1 MFDWLQLFTLTIATA
16 LCVLLTP
23 PRTNSTAQVS
33 VNNCSQSNIQGALF
47 YCKSGRFFIVKTG
60 ELWQT
65 KSMVKKH
72 NNIFARMA
80 QRLHDDNEKGSRQAL
95 LEELFNDFNRNRY
108 EIYKINFFR
117 GIFFGFGSLLGGTML
132 IVLLVWVLNLTG
144 QLVPSVAGFIDQ
156 ILNVMQNSRR

>member
-1 MFDWLQLFTLTIATA
+1 MA
-16 LCVLLTP
+16 
-23 PRTNSTAQVS
+23 
-33 VNNCSQSNIQGALF
+33 
-47 YCKSGRFFIVKTG
+47 
-60 ELWQT
+60 
-65 KSMVKKH
+65 KKH
-72 NNIFARMA
+72 KNIFARA
-80 QRLHDDNEKGSRQAL
+80 VQRLRDDNERGSRQAL

-156 ILNVMQNSRR
+156 ILSVMQNSRR

>member
-1 MFDWLQLFTLTIATA
+1 MA
-16 LCVLLTP
+16 
-23 PRTNSTAQVS
+23 
-33 VNNCSQSNIQGALF
+33 
-47 YCKSGRFFIVKTG
+47 
-60 ELWQT
+60 
-65 KSMVKKH
+65 KKH

-132 IVLLVWVLNLTG
+132 IVLLVGVLNLTG

-156 ILNVMQNSRR
+156 ILSVMQNSRR

>member
-1 MFDWLQLFTLTIATA
+1 MA
-16 LCVLLTP
+16 
-23 PRTNSTAQVS
+23 
-33 VNNCSQSNIQGALF
+33 
-47 YCKSGRFFIVKTG
+47 
-60 ELWQT
+60 
-65 KSMVKKH
+65 KKH

-117 GIFFGFGSLLGGTML
+117 GIFFGFGSLLGGTIL

-156 ILNVMQNSRR
+156 ILSVMQNSRR

>member
-1 MFDWLQLFTLTIATA
+1 M
-16 LCVLLTP
+16 
-23 PRTNSTAQVS
+23 
-33 VNNCSQSNIQGALF
+33 
-47 YCKSGRFFIVKTG
+47 KTG

-65 KSMVKKH
+65 KSMAKKH

-80 QRLHDDNEKGSRQAL
+80 QCLHDDNEKGSRQAL

>member
-1 MFDWLQLFTLTIATA
+1 MA
-16 LCVLLTP
+16 
-23 PRTNSTAQVS
+23 
-33 VNNCSQSNIQGALF
+33 
-47 YCKSGRFFIVKTG
+47 
-60 ELWQT
+60 
-65 KSMVKKH
+65 KKH

-80 QRLHDDNEKGSRQAL
+80 QRLHDATEKGSRQAL

>member
-1 MFDWLQLFTLTIATA
+1 MA
-16 LCVLLTP
+16 
-23 PRTNSTAQVS
+23 
-33 VNNCSQSNIQGALF
+33 
-47 YCKSGRFFIVKTG
+47 
-60 ELWQT
+60 
-65 KSMVKKH
+65 KKH
-72 NNIFARMA
+72 NNIFARMT

-117 GIFFGFGSLLGGTML
+117 GIFFGFGSLLGGTIL

-156 ILNVMQNSRR
+156 ILSVMQNSRR

>member
-1 MFDWLQLFTLTIATA
+1 MA
-16 LCVLLTP
+16 
-23 PRTNSTAQVS
+23 
-33 VNNCSQSNIQGALF
+33 
-47 YCKSGRFFIVKTG
+47 
-60 ELWQT
+60 
-65 KSMVKKH
+65 KKH

-80 QRLHDDNEKGSRQAL
+80 QRLHNDNEKGSRQAL

-156 ILNVMQNSRR
+156 ILSVMQNSRR

>member
-1 MFDWLQLFTLTIATA
+1 MA
-16 LCVLLTP
+16 
-23 PRTNSTAQVS
+23 
-33 VNNCSQSNIQGALF
+33 
-47 YCKSGRFFIVKTG
+47 
-60 ELWQT
+60 
-65 KSMVKKH
+65 KKH

-132 IVLLVWVLNLTG
+132 IVLSVWVLNLTG

>member
-1 MFDWLQLFTLTIATA
+1 MA
-16 LCVLLTP
+16 
-23 PRTNSTAQVS
+23 
-33 VNNCSQSNIQGALF
+33 
-47 YCKSGRFFIVKTG
+47 
-60 ELWQT
+60 
-65 KSMVKKH
+65 KKH
-72 NNIFARMA
+72 KNIFARA
-80 QRLHDDNEKGSRQAL
+80 VQRLHDDNEKGSRQAL

>member
-1 MFDWLQLFTLTIATA
+1 MA
-16 LCVLLTP
+16 
-23 PRTNSTAQVS
+23 
-33 VNNCSQSNIQGALF
+33 
-47 YCKSGRFFIVKTG
+47 
-60 ELWQT
+60 
-65 KSMVKKH
+65 KKH

-80 QRLHDDNEKGSRQAL
+80 LRPHDDNEKGSRQAL

-156 ILNVMQNSRR
+156 ILSVMQNSRR

>member
-1 MFDWLQLFTLTIATA
+1 MA
-16 LCVLLTP
+16 
-23 PRTNSTAQVS
+23 
-33 VNNCSQSNIQGALF
+33 
-47 YCKSGRFFIVKTG
+47 
-60 ELWQT
+60 
-65 KSMVKKH
+65 KKH

-80 QRLHDDNEKGSRQAL
+80 QRLHDDNEKDSRQAL

>member
-1 MFDWLQLFTLTIATA
+1 MA
-16 LCVLLTP
+16 
-23 PRTNSTAQVS
+23 
-33 VNNCSQSNIQGALF
+33 
-47 YCKSGRFFIVKTG
+47 
-60 ELWQT
+60 
-65 KSMVKKH
+65 KKH

-108 EIYKINFFR
+108 EIYKIIFFR

-156 ILNVMQNSRR
+156 ILSVMQNSRR

>member
-1 MFDWLQLFTLTIATA
+1 M
-16 LCVLLTP
+16 
-23 PRTNSTAQVS
+23 
-33 VNNCSQSNIQGALF
+33 
-47 YCKSGRFFIVKTG
+47 
-60 ELWQT
+60 T
-65 KSMVKKH
+65 KKR

>member
-1 MFDWLQLFTLTIATA
+1 MA
-16 LCVLLTP
+16 
-23 PRTNSTAQVS
+23 
-33 VNNCSQSNIQGALF
+33 
-47 YCKSGRFFIVKTG
+47 K
-60 ELWQT
+60 E
-65 KSMVKKH
+65 H

-80 QRLHDDNEKGSRQAL
+80 QRLHDDNEKGARQAL

>member
-1 MFDWLQLFTLTIATA
+1 MA
-16 LCVLLTP
+16 
-23 PRTNSTAQVS
+23 
-33 VNNCSQSNIQGALF
+33 
-47 YCKSGRFFIVKTG
+47 
-60 ELWQT
+60 
-65 KSMVKKH
+65 KKH

-95 LEELFNDFNRNRY
+95 LEELFNDFNRSRY

-117 GIFFGFGSLLGGTML
+117 GIFFGFGSLLGGTIL

-156 ILNVMQNSRR
+156 ILSVMQNSRR

>member
-1 MFDWLQLFTLTIATA
+1 M
-16 LCVLLTP
+16 
-23 PRTNSTAQVS
+23 
-33 VNNCSQSNIQGALF
+33 
-47 YCKSGRFFIVKTG
+47 KTG

-65 KSMVKKH
+65 KSMTKKR

-80 QRLHDDNEKGSRQAL
+80 QRLQDDNEKGSRQAL

>member
-1 MFDWLQLFTLTIATA
+1 MA
-16 LCVLLTP
+16 
-23 PRTNSTAQVS
+23 
-33 VNNCSQSNIQGALF
+33 
-47 YCKSGRFFIVKTG
+47 K
-60 ELWQT
+60 E
-65 KSMVKKH
+65 H

-80 QRLHDDNEKGSRQAL
+80 QRLHDDDEKGSRQAL

>member
-1 MFDWLQLFTLTIATA
+1 M
-16 LCVLLTP
+16 
-23 PRTNSTAQVS
+23 
-33 VNNCSQSNIQGALF
+33 
-47 YCKSGRFFIVKTG
+47 KTD

-65 KSMVKKH
+65 KSMAKKH

-80 QRLHDDNEKGSRQAL
+80 QHLHDDNEKGSRQAL

-156 ILNVMQNSRR
+156 ILSVMQNSRR

>member
-1 MFDWLQLFTLTIATA
+1 M
-16 LCVLLTP
+16 
-23 PRTNSTAQVS
+23 
-33 VNNCSQSNIQGALF
+33 
-47 YCKSGRFFIVKTG
+47 KTG

-65 KSMVKKH
+65 KSMAKKH

-80 QRLHDDNEKGSRQAL
+80 QYLHDDNEKGSRQAL

-117 GIFFGFGSLLGGTML
+117 GIFFGFGSLLGGTIL

>member
-1 MFDWLQLFTLTIATA
+1 M
-16 LCVLLTP
+16 
-23 PRTNSTAQVS
+23 
-33 VNNCSQSNIQGALF
+33 
-47 YCKSGRFFIVKTG
+47 KTG

-65 KSMVKKH
+65 KSMAKKH

-132 IVLLVWVLNLTG
+132 IVLLVCVLNLTG

>member
-1 MFDWLQLFTLTIATA
+1 M
-16 LCVLLTP
+16 
-23 PRTNSTAQVS
+23 
-33 VNNCSQSNIQGALF
+33 
-47 YCKSGRFFIVKTG
+47 
-60 ELWQT
+60 T
-65 KSMVKKH
+65 KKR

-80 QRLHDDNEKGSRQAL
+80 QRLQDDNEKGSRQAL

>member
-1 MFDWLQLFTLTIATA
+1 M
-16 LCVLLTP
+16 
-23 PRTNSTAQVS
+23 
-33 VNNCSQSNIQGALF
+33 
-47 YCKSGRFFIVKTG
+47 KTG

-65 KSMVKKH
+65 KSMAKKH

-132 IVLLVWVLNLTG
+132 LALLVWALTFTG
-144 QLVPSVAGFIDQ
+144 QLIPSVAGFIDQ

>member
-1 MFDWLQLFTLTIATA
+1 MA
-16 LCVLLTP
+16 
-23 PRTNSTAQVS
+23 
-33 VNNCSQSNIQGALF
+33 
-47 YCKSGRFFIVKTG
+47 
-60 ELWQT
+60 
-65 KSMVKKH
+65 KKH
-72 NNIFARMA
+72 NNIFARMS

-156 ILNVMQNSRR
+156 ILSVMQNSRR

>member
-1 MFDWLQLFTLTIATA
+1 M
-16 LCVLLTP
+16 
-23 PRTNSTAQVS
+23 
-33 VNNCSQSNIQGALF
+33 
-47 YCKSGRFFIVKTG
+47 KTG

-72 NNIFARMA
+72 NNIFARIS
-80 QRLHDDNEKGSRQAL
+80 QRLRDDNEKGSRQAL

-156 ILNVMQNSRR
+156 ILSVMQNSRR

>member
-1 MFDWLQLFTLTIATA
+1 MT
-16 LCVLLTP
+16 
-23 PRTNSTAQVS
+23 
-33 VNNCSQSNIQGALF
+33 
-47 YCKSGRFFIVKTG
+47 
-60 ELWQT
+60 
-65 KSMVKKH
+65 KKH
-72 NNIFARMA
+72 NNIFTRVA

-156 ILNVMQNSRR
+156 ILSVMQNSRR

>member
-1 MFDWLQLFTLTIATA
+1 
-16 LCVLLTP
+16 
-23 PRTNSTAQVS
+23 
-33 VNNCSQSNIQGALF
+33 
-47 YCKSGRFFIVKTG
+47 
-60 ELWQT
+60 
-65 KSMVKKH
+65 MVKKH

-95 LEELFNDFNRNRY
+95 IEELFNDFNRNRY

>member
-1 MFDWLQLFTLTIATA
+1 MA
-16 LCVLLTP
+16 
-23 PRTNSTAQVS
+23 
-33 VNNCSQSNIQGALF
+33 
-47 YCKSGRFFIVKTG
+47 
-60 ELWQT
+60 
-65 KSMVKKH
+65 KKH

-80 QRLHDDNEKGSRQAL
+80 QHLHDDNEKGSRQAL

-117 GIFFGFGSLLGGTML
+117 GICFGFGSLLGGTML
-132 IVLLVWVLNLTG
+132 IVLSVWVLNLTG

>member
-1 MFDWLQLFTLTIATA
+1 MA
-16 LCVLLTP
+16 
-23 PRTNSTAQVS
+23 
-33 VNNCSQSNIQGALF
+33 
-47 YCKSGRFFIVKTG
+47 
-60 ELWQT
+60 
-65 KSMVKKH
+65 KKH
-72 NNIFARMA
+72 NNIFARIS

>member
-1 MFDWLQLFTLTIATA
+1 MA
-16 LCVLLTP
+16 
-23 PRTNSTAQVS
+23 
-33 VNNCSQSNIQGALF
+33 
-47 YCKSGRFFIVKTG
+47 
-60 ELWQT
+60 
-65 KSMVKKH
+65 KKH

-80 QRLHDDNEKGSRQAL
+80 QRLYDDNEKGSRQAL

>member
-1 MFDWLQLFTLTIATA
+1 M
-16 LCVLLTP
+16 
-23 PRTNSTAQVS
+23 
-33 VNNCSQSNIQGALF
+33 
-47 YCKSGRFFIVKTG
+47 KTG

-65 KSMVKKH
+65 KSMAKKH
-72 NNIFARMA
+72 NNIFARMT

-117 GIFFGFGSLLGGTML
+117 GIFFGFGSLLGGTIL

-156 ILNVMQNSRR
+156 ILSVMQNSRR

>member
-1 MFDWLQLFTLTIATA
+1 M
-16 LCVLLTP
+16 
-23 PRTNSTAQVS
+23 
-33 VNNCSQSNIQGALF
+33 
-47 YCKSGRFFIVKTG
+47 
-60 ELWQT
+60 T
-65 KSMVKKH
+65 KKR
-72 NNIFARMA
+72 NNIFTRVA

>member
-1 MFDWLQLFTLTIATA
+1 MA
-16 LCVLLTP
+16 
-23 PRTNSTAQVS
+23 
-33 VNNCSQSNIQGALF
+33 
-47 YCKSGRFFIVKTG
+47 
-60 ELWQT
+60 
-65 KSMVKKH
+65 KKH

-156 ILNVMQNSRR
+156 ILDRKSTRLNSSPGRRSRMPSSA

>member
-1 MFDWLQLFTLTIATA
+1 MA
-16 LCVLLTP
+16 
-23 PRTNSTAQVS
+23 
-33 VNNCSQSNIQGALF
+33 
-47 YCKSGRFFIVKTG
+47 
-60 ELWQT
+60 
-65 KSMVKKH
+65 KKH

-80 QRLHDDNEKGSRQAL
+80 QHLHDENEKGSRQAL

>member
-1 MFDWLQLFTLTIATA
+1 MA
-16 LCVLLTP
+16 
-23 PRTNSTAQVS
+23 
-33 VNNCSQSNIQGALF
+33 
-47 YCKSGRFFIVKTG
+47 K
-60 ELWQT
+60 E
-65 KSMVKKH
+65 H

-80 QRLHDDNEKGSRQAL
+80 QRLHDDNETGSRQAL

>member
-1 MFDWLQLFTLTIATA
+1 MA
-16 LCVLLTP
+16 
-23 PRTNSTAQVS
+23 
-33 VNNCSQSNIQGALF
+33 
-47 YCKSGRFFIVKTG
+47 
-60 ELWQT
+60 
-65 KSMVKKH
+65 KKH

-108 EIYKINFFR
+108 EIYKINCFR
-117 GIFFGFGSLLGGTML
+117 GIFFGFGSLLGGTTL